1 MELETIQQGIVT
13 FLSRIPITLEYD
25 EPRAKLHAAMFHT
38 RTRPEDITP
47 EWWEKKQDEVQQLLE
62 DIEERHKALL

>member
-1 MELETIQQGIVT
+1 MELRKIQQGIVT
-13 FLSRIPITLEYD
+13 LLSRIPMSLEYD

-47 EWWEKKQDEVQQLLE
+47 EWWEKKQAEVQQLLE
-62 DIEERHKALL
+62 DIEERYQAFL

>member
-13 FLSRIPITLEYD
+13 FLSRIPITLKYD

-47 EWWEKKQDEVQQLLE
+47 EWWEKKQAEVQQLLE
-62 DIEERHKALL
+62 DIEERYKALL

>member
-1 MELETIQQGIVT
+1 MELRKIQQGIVD
-13 FLSRIPITLEYD
+13 FLARIPITLKYD

-47 EWWEKKQDEVQQLLE
+47 EWWEKKQAEVQQLLE
-62 DIEERHKALL
+62 DIEERYKALL